1 MVAPFRLKITEK
13 YCGCHTYITR
23 SERGTVHYMG
33 SDETPLALSNLL
45 LDEAA
50 ETRFR
55 LEDCETAQQAL
66 AIMQEVCSHKWR
78 NNPKMCPDVK
88 LL

>member
-23 SERGTVHYMG
+23 SERGTVRYLA
-33 SDETPLALSNLL
+33 SDEMPLALSNLL
-45 LDEAA
+45 LDQTA

-55 LEDCETAQQAL
+55 LEDCEDANKAL
-66 AIMQEVCSHKWR
+66 AIMQEVCKHKWR
-78 NNPKMCPDVK
+78 NNPSKTPDVK
-88 LL
+88 IL